1 MRKQR
6 ITSFS
11 FMFAGLLSALTAGCS
26 SSTNVISTDLTQQS
40 GLYIVAYVDREDVRA
55 KLEDQFVED
64 LDGQGIRAVA
74 SRHDIKVIKGSTPS
88 TIVRAA
94 NTHSVAAVVIVNR
107 VSKDGGDSIIRSDQ
121 GISPSN
127 ADLHAYY
134 DATKDELDNY
144 GNDEPIFAEV
154 NAFLVD
160 GSKTRRFWT
169 GTTWT
174 FEGQDDEVVGTI
186 SQTIAAELAKVAGEL
201 RSYGRPIN

>member
-1 MRKQR
+1 VRIQR
-6 ITSFS
+6 ITSLS
-11 FMFAGLLSALTAGCS
+11 FMLTTMISTLVAGCS
-26 SSTNVISTDLTQQS
+26 SSSNVISTDLTRQS

-55 KLEDQFVED
+55 KLEDQFVQD
-64 LDGQGIRAVA
+64 LDDQGIRAVA
-74 SRHDIKVIKGSTPS
+74 SRHDIKVIKDATPT

-94 NTHSVAAVVIVNR
+94 NTHKVAAVVIVNR
-107 VSKDGGDSIIRSDQ
+107 VSKDGGDSIIKSDQ

-127 ADLHAYY
+127 TDLHAYY
-134 DATKDELDNY
+134 DATRGELDNY
-144 GNDEPIFAEV
+144 GNDDPIFAEV

-174 FEGQDDEVVGTI
+174 FEGQDDEVVSTI
-186 SQTIAAELAKVAGEL
+186 SETIAAELAKVAGEL